1 MLFFNAPP
9 VWDSFVTQ
17 IFLVAGVSFAFGY
30 YSRRGTSTGTAT
42 KFGQET
48 LKIFVDRGK
57 LSKLAE
63 LAETEDDFKMVQI
76 LAVLGVL
83 S

>member
-1 MLFFNAPP
+1 MLPLNASP
-9 VWDSFVTQ
+9 VWDSSVTQ
-17 IFLVAGVSFAFGY
+17 TFLVAAVSFAFGY
-30 YSRRGTSTGTAT
+30 YSGRGTSTGTAT
-42 KFGQET
+42 KSVEDILDT
-48 LKIFVDRGK
+48 FVDRGK

-63 LAETEDDFKMVQI
+63 LAQTEDDFKMVQI